1 MPAEELTKVFI
12 RISRQQ
18 VAFQQSF
25 YGVRHVEG
33 RAAVSNRTSDG
44 LMFANCSS
52 NAKVVSV
59 DKLAVVLDLLAF
71 QADVGDPVLAATVGA
86 PGDVQ
91 LQVLLEA
98 RQSLIEFFGQ
108 PAAKRFGLSDCE
120 FAKFGSGAGDDAAPE
135 GGAFGRQFCELQLS
149 REFGCIALADIDEE
163 QVLRVRRAQ
172 FAPAITFGQL
182 SRCPQLSG
190 RNPSPQ
196 HGSSHVVVPRL
207 LLPVH
212 SHVIAVDIIGSLVRN
227 SRSQL
232 ESEPCFQLGEKFFGG
247 PPVLEEKEL

>member
-71 QADVGDPVLAATVGA
+71 KANISDPVLAATVGA
-86 PGDVQ
+86 PRDVQ
-91 LQVLLEA
+91 LEVLLEA

-120 FAKFGSGAGDDAAPE
+120 FAKFGSRAGDDAAPE
-135 GGAFGRQFCELQLS
+135 GGAFRRQFCELQLS
-149 REFGCIALADIDEE
+149 REFGCVALGNIDEE
-163 QVLRVRRAQ
+163 QVLHVRGAQ
-172 FAPAITFGQL
+172 FAAGITFGQL
-182 SRCPQLSG
+182 SRCSQLSG
-190 RNPSPQ
+190 RNPASQ
-196 HGSSHVVVPRL
+196 QGSSHVVVPRL
-207 LLPVH
+207 PLPVH
-212 SHVIAVDIIGSLVRN
+212 SHVIAIDIIWGLVRN
-227 SRSQL
+227 GRSQF
-232 ESEPCFQLGEKFFGG
+232 ESEPCLQL
-247 PPVLEEKEL
+247 V